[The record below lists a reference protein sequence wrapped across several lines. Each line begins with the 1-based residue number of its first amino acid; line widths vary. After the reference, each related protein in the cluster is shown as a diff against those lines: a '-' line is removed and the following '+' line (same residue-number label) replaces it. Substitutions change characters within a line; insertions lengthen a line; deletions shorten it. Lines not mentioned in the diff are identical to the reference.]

1 MRSSI
6 LSSSVLLCLL
16 SGVSLVL
23 ASPGGYVELANLTPY
38 DWKLKYTHSY
48 HMDWKFPLTISAGT
62 TQEQYIEWWYDHGP
76 NGDCGAEATYE
87 LVGSP
92 EPASFTVQ
100 ARQNNGKRI
109 EIQYRD
115 ELSSVGN
122 PIGSLITLGYKRD
135 GTVLFVLAGNETGS
149 YVSSNAP
156 VAWHQATLSTIGK
169 KSLRDI
175 AIPASHNAGMSQ
187 LTRYYGGVA
196 HNTQTQSVHV
206 YQQLVYGARWFD
218 IRPVLRK
225 GKWYT
230 NHLSAVSGLGYQ
242 GAFGR
247 TISNIIRD
255 INRFTAENPGELI
268 ILDISHEMNRLKWK
282 PRLTNEQ
289 WQQLYD
295 LLYRGI
301 DDLWMADLARLPDD
315 LSTVPIETFIQPGS
329 RSAVLIRVPDH
340 APVYNATITKRE
352 VAIDDIPA
360 GDATGDN
367 NTATDEPLDTSVS
380 SIVPGNST
388 LDGDDDN
395 TPDSPDTP
403 NAPDSPDDSS
413 SNTTLPKLPE
423 LPSHRKPTIL
433 TPAFIPAHRIPTSGS
448 YSNTDSP
455 TYLETDQLAKLSTHR
470 SSPNDRMHQSTW
482 TITQRIGHILDVWNP
497 STSIIA
503 DAVPAHRKL
512 FSKIWTGL
520 SSKTYPNLIEVDDI
534 HNDQIATL
542 CMAINQYF
550 AMGKDLQAPPTAKK
564 LAKRKMMPMIRGR
577 PADAVMERNEW
588 VGRRVEW
595 FMKAVWCSLKIEGK
609 PCWTGPNLGTTDKL
623 MDHSVA

>member
-1 MRSSI
+1 MRSNNFI
-6 LSSSVLLCLL
+6 SSVLICLL
-16 SGVSLVL
+16 SGASLVL
-23 ASPGGYVELANLTPY
+23 AGPGGYVELANLTPY

-48 HMDWKFPLTISAGT
+48 HMDWTFPLTISEGT

-76 NGDCGAEATYE
+76 NGDCAAEATYE
-87 LVGSP
+87 SIGSP
-92 EPASFTVQ
+92 EAASFTVQ

-109 EIQYRD
+109 EIQYND
-115 ELSSVGN
+115 ELSSLGN

-135 GTVLFVLAGNETGS
+135 GTVLFVLAGNEAGS
-149 YVSSNAP
+149 YVSNNAP
-156 VAWHQATLSTIGK
+156 VAWQQATLSTIGN
-169 KSLRDI
+169 KSLREI
-175 AIPASHNAGMSQ
+175 AMPASHDAGMSQ
-187 LTRYYGGVA
+187 LIRYYGGVA

-206 YQQLVYGARWFD
+206 YPQLVYGARWFD

-230 NHLSAVSGLGYQ
+230 NHLSVVSGLGYQ

-247 TISNIIRD
+247 KIADIIKD

-268 ILDISHEMNRLKWK
+268 ILELSHEMNRFKWK

-289 WQQLYD
+289 WQKLYD
-295 LLYRGI
+295 LLYSGI
-301 DDLWMADLARLPDD
+301 DDLWMADLACLPDD

-329 RSAVLIRVPDH
+329 RSAVLIRVPDY
-340 APVYNATITKRE
+340 APVFNATVKKRQL
-352 VAIDDIPA
+352 AIDDLP
-360 GDATGDN
+360 TGNAVQEN
-367 NTATDEPLDTSVS
+367 NTATDEPLDPSAA

-395 TPDSPDTP
+395 SPDSSGSPD
-403 NAPDSPDDSS
+403 APDSLDE
-413 SNTTLPKLPE
+413 SNTTLPKLPKLPKLPE
-423 LPSHRKPTIL
+423 LPSHQKPTIL
-433 TPAFIPAHRIPTSGS
+433 TPAFISAHRLPTSGS
-448 YSNTDSP
+448 YSDTDSP
-455 TYLETDQLAKLSTHR
+455 TYLQTDQLTKLSTHR
-470 SSPNDRMHQSTW
+470 SSPNNRMHQSTW

-503 DAVPAHRKL
+503 DAVSAHRKL

-534 HNDQIATL
+534 HNDHIKAL

-550 AMGKDLQAPPTAKK
+550 AMGKDLQVPATMKR
-564 LAKRKMMPMIRGR
+564 LAKRKMVPMVKGR
-577 PADAVMERNEW
+577 PADLVMEKNEW

-595 FMKAVWCSLKIEGK
+595 FVKAVWCSLKMERN
-609 PCWTGPNLGTTDKL
+609 PCWTDS
-623 MDHSVA
+623 DV